1 MLGTAQ
7 QTTQLVAVT
16 VSDKEP
22 GGIKRSL
29 QLGKPIEVKDAGS
42 PLWLS
47 VARSQPIASGAT
59 IRTVPERSLVVF
71 ATAPRTEGN
80 RPQPGSL
87 FRVGAGG
94 ALKTV
99 ITGPQLFPSVDLSPD
114 AGLAVAAEQSI
125 SGCLLYTSRCV

>member
-1 MLGTAQ
+1 M
-7 QTTQLVAVT
+7 
-16 VSDKEP
+16 
-22 GGIKRSL
+22 
-29 QLGKPIEVKDAGS
+29 
-42 PLWLS
+42 
-47 VARSQPIASGAT
+47 
-59 IRTVPERSLVVF
+59 VF

-125 SGCLLYTSRCV
+125 SGPLTVTVADTEIQSTASLTLGTATAASDKAPIAIVVQP